1 MPLTRNYLAACT
13 HYSSAPV
20 FAIKDTP
27 LPKSRYLGA
36 PAYGR
41 IAGAPSHAIS
51 AHQLPLSLWDRR
63 SGLGQFN

>member
-27 LPKSRYLGA
+27 LSKSRYLGA

-41 IAGAPSHAIS
+41 TGAVQHA
-51 AHQLPLSLWDRR
+51 D
-63 SGLGQFN
+63 